1 MKTLVFYFMMFK
13 GSIIPQGQH
22 EGRKMYA
29 VIFPDG
35 KAVDYAYKA
44 EVLNYIKTKQFTYN
58 EDLRD

>member
-1 MKTLVFYFMMFK
+1 MKTIVFYWMMLK
-13 GSIIPQGQH
+13 GSIIPQGEH

-29 VIFPDG
+29 IIFPDG

-58 EDLRD
+58 EHLED

>member
-1 MKTLVFYFMMFK
+1 MMFK
-13 GSIIPQGQH
+13 GSIIPQGEH
-22 EGRKMYA
+22 EGRKTYA

-44 EVLNYIKTKQFTYN
+44 EVLNYNKTKQFTYN